1 MSPPPPPPA
10 APDRFKGCWRWRG
23 QARPGCQISQF
34 SQFSVLYWQT
44 RAGRAG
50 LHSSSRYCQTSLLS
64 SLLSPLLPPPFYPP
78 QHSQLGHLSD
88 QRSEEEPLSSL
99 CFPTRKI
106 SRAWQSSALT
116 PGQSW
121 ARSLSLPARAGP
133 AVGQPS
139 PSPVSLSLTESQQK
153 FCKYSYCL
161 FVLDCW
167 PTLPACLAH

>member
-1 MSPPPPPPA
+1 MSPPPPPHA

-23 QARPGCQISQF
+23 QARPGCQFSQF

-44 RAGRAG
+44 RARRAG

-99 CFPTRKI
+99 CFPTRRNI
-106 SRAWQSSALT
+106 
-116 PGQSW
+116 PGL
-121 ARSLSLPARAGP
+121 AELSPHTWPEL
-133 AVGQPS
+133 GQ
-139 PSPVSLSLTESQQK
+139 VSLSACQSRPGCWPALPLSCLTES
-153 FCKYSYCL
+153 
-161 FVLDCW
+161 
-167 PTLPACLAH
+167 H

>member
-1 MSPPPPPPA
+1 MLNRLQCSPAPA
-10 APDRFKGCWRWRG
+10 QTGGLERFKDWCAGCAVVRWSAVL
-23 QARPGCQISQF
+23 ARLTT
-34 SQFSVLYWQT
+34 VLYWKT
-44 RAGRAG
+44 LPGRAG
-50 LHSSSRYCQTSLLS
+50 GSSSSSQT

-88 QRSEEEPLSSL
+88 QMSQKEPLSSL
-99 CFPTRKI
+99 CFSTRKI
-106 SRAWQSSALT
+106 SRAWQNSALT

-167 PTLPACLAH
+167 PTLPA